1 MKKPGPKKLSEG
13 KTVFIGLKIP
23 ENIDLRLGVIAKQ
36 LNDSG
41 HSCNKSKLIRFLLVK
56 GLDENVRE
64 NYRRYFDSSEK
75 LS

>member
-23 ENIDLRLGVIAKQ
+23 ENIDLRLTIIAKQ
-36 LNDSG
+36 LNESG
-41 HSCNKSKLIRFLLVK
+41 HICNKSKLIRFLLIR
-56 GLDENVRE
+56 GLEQDARE
-64 NYRRYFDSSEK
+64 TYRRHFDSAKK